1 VTLADSL
8 LAEPGATASFTADVV
23 ETPDPAAAQLS
34 QALAASFGP
43 AGAAIIH
50 YGSHAQRSGAK
61 AESAFDFF
69 VIVSDYDA
77 AYAALA
83 ASRGIKLKP
92 ATAAR
97 LNRLLAP
104 NVIAIRF
111 PEMTPPALAKCAVL
125 SQDDL
130 ALATSAQAPDHFTQG
145 RLFQHVQLAWTA
157 TPAQRHTVL
166 AALAAC
172 RARTCDWGLPF
183 LPAGFDRS
191 GFIRALLARSFEA
204 EIRPET
210 ADRIETLTGAQR
222 DSLAPV
228 YDELLQR
235 LEHRNIIEKVGPV
248 YRLAAPVPAR
258 ERRHWERYFRRSK
271 RRATMRWG
279 KYVLLYD
286 DWLDYVVQKVARR
299 SGTTVELTSRE
310 RRWPL
315 IFLWPRVFRYLRT
328 RPQRRRST

>member
-8 LAEPGATASFTADVV
+8 LAEPGATASFTADVL
-23 ETPDPAAAQLS
+23 ERPDPAASAIA
-34 QALAASFGP
+34 QALAASFGS
-43 AGAAIIH
+43 ACAAIIH

-69 VIVSDYDA
+69 VIVSDYEP
-77 AYAALA
+77 AYVSLA
-83 ASRGIKLKP
+83 ASRGMKRRP
-92 ATAAR
+92 STAAQ
-97 LNRLLAP
+97 LNRRLAP
-104 NVIAIRF
+104 NVLAIAF
-111 PEMTPPALAKCAVL
+111 PESTPPALAKCAVL
-125 SQDDL
+125 SLDDL
-130 ALATSAQAPDHFTQG
+130 ATATSAAAPDHFTQG

-157 TPAQRHTVL
+157 TPERRHAVL

-172 RARTCDWGLPF
+172 RARTCDWGLPY
-183 LPAGFDRS
+183 LPAGFDRT
-191 GFIRALLARSFEA
+191 GYIRALLARSFAA

-210 ADRIETLTGAQR
+210 SDRIETLTGAQR

-235 LEHRNIIEKVGPV
+235 LEHRNIIKKEGVV
-248 YRLAAPVPAR
+248 YRLSAPVPAR
-258 ERRHWERYFRRSK
+258 ERRRWDRYFNRSK
-271 RRATMRWG
+271 RRATLRWA

-286 DWLDYVVQKVARR
+286 DWLEYVVQKVARR